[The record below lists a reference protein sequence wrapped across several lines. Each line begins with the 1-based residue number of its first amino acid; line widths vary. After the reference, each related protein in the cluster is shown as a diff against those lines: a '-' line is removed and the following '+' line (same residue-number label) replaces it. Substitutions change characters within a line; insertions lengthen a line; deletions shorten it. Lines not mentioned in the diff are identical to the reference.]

1 MVNVRS
7 CCQNCVRA
15 SGYWPCVLRCLPACG
30 DAATTAYAPRA
41 EKGIPSTYLQ
51 PRSGISLYQDLE
63 DDFGRDQILARP
75 FPSWHLSVVYGL
87 NASEGQSLPLSGA
100 TPDPCPK
107 IRQSNHPAIA
117 GPAQQYRECP
127 CPNFSFPNFSFK
139 EQPMPKNNVT
149 DLITDQEMAFA
160 RLVLS
165 GTMTDRE
172 AAQAVG
178 LNPDAAAYT
187 KSKPRVRAYM
197 IEHHAAMQQQILA
210 QEAEKLRR
218 QEQRREQVLDRLW
231 EIANLS
237 SEMTRGSITGQVKAI
252 QMIVAIEGM
261 IPDRRAGS
269 AKKNSVPAPIYPQP
283 SPAPTQ
289 QEDDFGVS
297 EPEATSGSAENVP
310 RDPVPSRSTSAD
322 R

>member
-1 MVNVRS
+1 
-7 CCQNCVRA
+7 
-15 SGYWPCVLRCLPACG
+15 
-30 DAATTAYAPRA
+30 
-41 EKGIPSTYLQ
+41 
-51 PRSGISLYQDLE
+51 
-63 DDFGRDQILARP
+63 
-75 FPSWHLSVVYGL
+75 
-87 NASEGQSLPLSGA
+87 
-100 TPDPCPK
+100 
-107 IRQSNHPAIA
+107 
-117 GPAQQYRECP
+117 
-127 CPNFSFPNFSFK
+127 
-139 EQPMPKNNVT
+139 MPKNNVT
-149 DLITDQEMAFA
+149 DLITDQEMAYA

-197 IEHHAAMQQQILA
+197 LEHRAAMQQQILA

-269 AKKNSVPAPIYPQP
+269 AKKNSVPEPTGLQP
-283 SPAPTQ
+283 SSVHAQ
-289 QEDDFGVS
+289 QEDDFGVP
-297 EPEATSGSAENVP
+297 EPETNPNTAEDAPQDFVPGQSFFPNRFSDPDTRLSFSTQNNHSAHRP
-310 RDPVPSRSTSAD
+310 
-322 R
+322 